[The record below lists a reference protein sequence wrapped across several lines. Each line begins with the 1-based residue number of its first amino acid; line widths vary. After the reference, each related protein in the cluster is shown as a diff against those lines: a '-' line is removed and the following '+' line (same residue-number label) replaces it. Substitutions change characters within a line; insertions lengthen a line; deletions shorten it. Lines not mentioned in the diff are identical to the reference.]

1 MMTQTQPGGKPGSHV
16 IIIQVLDRRLSGEE
30 FWRDYYEVTTHS
42 YRHKLRKFRRNNPT
56 LQCRVAIAE
65 TVDDSEYRDPM
76 MLAAMPDSHS
86 LDAWL

>member
-1 MMTQTQPGGKPGSHV
+1 MTQTQPGGKQSNGA
-16 IIIQVLDRRLSGEE
+16 IIIQILDRRLSGEE

-65 TVDDSEYRDPM
+65 TVDDSEYRDQM
-76 MLAAMPDSHS
+76 TVATMLDES
-86 LDAWL
+86 